1 MIDFVTITSQ
11 GQISIPA
18 SMRKQFELKPGDKL
32 SIELEDTR
40 LVLKPVEDIK
50 DKHMGILRD
59 KAKVNYGKALD
70 EILLL
75 EDKALD
81 DYIALKYDSKRKKK

>member
-18 SMRKQFELKPGDKL
+18 SMRKQFDLNPGDKL
-32 SIELEDTR
+32 SIALEGSR

-50 DKHMGILRD
+50 GKHLGILRD
-59 KAKVNYGKALD
+59 KAKVNYGKSLD
-70 EILLL
+70 EILVL
-75 EDKALD
+75 EDKVLD
-81 DYIALKYDSKRKKK
+81 QTVAEKYDLKRTKK